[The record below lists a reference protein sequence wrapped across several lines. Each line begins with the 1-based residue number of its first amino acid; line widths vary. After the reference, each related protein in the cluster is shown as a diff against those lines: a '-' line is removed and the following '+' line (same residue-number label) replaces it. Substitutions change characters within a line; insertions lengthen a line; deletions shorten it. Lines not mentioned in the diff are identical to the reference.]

1 MKKNE
6 GLDLQILQ
14 VQQKIERLQLHLE
27 NLQKM
32 KALKEK
38 QSSQEENK
46 E

>member
-1 MKKNE
+1 MKETN

-27 NLQKM
+27 NLQRM

-38 QSSQEENK
+38 QEQTIQE
-46 E
+46 